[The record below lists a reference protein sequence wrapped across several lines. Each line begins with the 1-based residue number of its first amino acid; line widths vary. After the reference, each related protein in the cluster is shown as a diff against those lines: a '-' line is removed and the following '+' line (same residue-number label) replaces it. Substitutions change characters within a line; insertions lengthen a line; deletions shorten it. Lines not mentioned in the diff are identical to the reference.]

1 MPGRLERTLH
11 VHARALIGCSSPCH
25 SFVGV
30 HYMRTVQPL
39 VEELRTHLRYVE
51 SGTRSG
57 AQRPG
62 QGPPR
67 CGLIDALR
75 PGVDMGSASRAAP
88 VVIDD
93 APTGGGDIGYEANQP
108 RHRLSGS
115 TPDTCA
121 NRAVCV
127 PRGTGPQVYPSSEGS
142 SAAAAAGP
150 PPAVPPSGRMSMR
163 HPVSRAASRAFCP
176 SRPMASESW

>member
-39 VEELRTHLRYVE
+39 LEELRTHLRHVDA
-51 SGTRSG
+51 GTRSD

-67 CGLIDALR
+67 YGLIDALR
-75 PGVDMGSASRAAP
+75 PGVDMSSASREAP
-88 VVIDD
+88 VVVDD
-93 APTGGGDIGYEANQP
+93 APTGGVGHEADQP

-115 TPDTCA
+115 TPDARA
-121 NRAVCV
+121 NRAACV
-127 PRGTGPQVYPSSEGS
+127 PRGTGPQVYPLSVGP
-142 SAAAAAGP
+142 SAVAATGP
-150 PPAVPPSGRMSMR
+150 LPAVPPSGRMSMR
-163 HPVSRAASRAFCP
+163 QPVSRAASRAFCP
-176 SRPMASESW
+176 SLPMASESW